1 MPVLPL
7 TMSNTS
13 LDCVHIDQSV
23 LVHLPDKPT
32 SVGVLPFAKNTTEFI
47 VWHWDTECY
56 DRFTFLRTLA
66 FGLNTPT

>member
-7 TMSNTS
+7 TISNTS

-23 LVHLPDKPT
+23 LVHSPDKPT

-47 VWHWDTECY
+47 V
-56 DRFTFLRTLA
+56 
-66 FGLNTPT
+66 